1 MTREMIIEGIG
12 YFGSALVVISMLMTS
27 VKWLR
32 IVNSIGSAIFA
43 GYAIMIHSYPTAIM
57 NIVLLIINIYNLV
70 KLHKE
75 SKNYNVI
82 ECMKSES
89 IVQLYLKSNLE
100 DIRKFFPSFDVD
112 MVDVGETAFADS
124 CEKAIRGFLVC
135 AGSMPVGIMTGIRE
149 NETTFAIELD
159 YSIPSYRDCSV
170 GTYLLGYL
178 KAQQGICEVVFRNP
192 SEGHVGYLDRVGY
205 VKSEDGYRKTL

>member
-12 YFGSALVVISMLMTS
+12 YFGSALVVVSMLMTS

-57 NIVLLIINIYNLV
+57 NIVLLVINIYNLV

-100 DIRKFFPSFDVD
+100 DIRKFFPGYDVD
-112 MVDVGETAFADS
+112 TCEASSADS
-124 CEKAIRGFLVC
+124 YEKTIRGYLVC